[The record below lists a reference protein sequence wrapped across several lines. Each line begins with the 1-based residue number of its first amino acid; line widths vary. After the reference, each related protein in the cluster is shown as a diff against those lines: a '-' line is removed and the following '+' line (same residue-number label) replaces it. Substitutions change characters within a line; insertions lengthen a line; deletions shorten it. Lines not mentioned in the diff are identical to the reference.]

1 MARISS
7 LESNLAEIET
17 YFTELPQKV
26 FNNPEL
32 LKEFTT
38 NKDIWSLPMSVSFEN
53 FVKFLLANSQL
64 KKNEL
69 HCENYQNIFRYS
81 WGEPSI
87 FALALSIKSR
97 SFLTH
102 GSAMFIHK
110 MTDESPKTVYVN
122 YEQSPKPQFGNLS
135 QDGIHRAFA
144 KKQRQ
149 TNLVYTFED
158 KSIVVINGKNTGQ
171 IELCVFADDNGFNP
185 LTVTDVERTLIDI
198 TVRPAY
204 AGSALQVL
212 EAYQRA
218 KDNVSIAKV
227 IKTLR
232 TMNYIYPYHQAIGFF
247 MEKASYPKKFWSK
260 LLEFGIE
267 FDFYVAHLLPETKQ
281 YDSKWRVY
289 YPEELK

>member
-69 HCENYQNIFRYS
+69 HCENYQNVFRYS

-87 FALALSIKSR
+87 FALSLSIKSR

-102 GSAMFIHK
+102 GSAMFIHE
-110 MTDESPKTVYVN
+110 MTDESLKTVYVN

-149 TNLVYTFED
+149 TNLVYTFEG

-171 IELCVFADDNGFNP
+171 IGLCIFADDNGFNP

-218 KDNVSIAKV
+218 KDNISIAKV

-247 MEKASYPKKFWSK
+247 MEKAGYPKKFWSK